1 LFVNELKSVKI
12 SLDQMVDF
20 KKYFVRV
27 CNRTCLVFGPFWH
40 GMDKREQSTVNIQQN
55 VQVSLAK
62 ISKNVLYTKNKNLQ

>member
-1 LFVNELKSVKI
+1 
-12 SLDQMVDF
+12 MVDF

-40 GMDKREQSTVNIQQN
+40 GMDKREQNTVNIQQN

-62 ISKNVLYTKNKNLQ
+62 ISKKGPLYK